1 MKIAIRFSRLRT
13 LLKPT
18 VSTREQLVS
27 TMDAER
33 ALRNRTI
40 EVPRIKAVA
49 AREGA
54 VLSAQGKGKP
64 YIIDPVALKV

>member
-1 MKIAIRFSRLRT
+1 
-13 LLKPT
+13 
-18 VSTREQLVS
+18 
-27 TMDAER
+27 MDAER